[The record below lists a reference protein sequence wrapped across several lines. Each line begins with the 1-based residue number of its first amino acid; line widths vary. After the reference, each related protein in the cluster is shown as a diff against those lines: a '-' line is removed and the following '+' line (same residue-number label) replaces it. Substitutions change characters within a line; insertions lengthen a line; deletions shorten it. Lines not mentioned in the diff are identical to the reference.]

1 MAAEE
6 LLLPLS
12 PDGEPAVRSDTFTI
26 RTAVFD
32 GPLDL
37 LLYLVKR
44 DGIALERVEVGRIAD
59 AYLAWLDKLRQLD
72 LSVAADFLVMA
83 ATLVHLKSLH
93 LLPRPPSI
101 REEDEPDPRDALI
114 AQLVEY
120 EAVKKMAD
128 ALDARGQA
136 GADVHLRP
144 ARPEQQGPAPLAR
157 GNAFALLDLYHE
169 VLLRGGP
176 PEVKFEAEDSGPDFG
191 SCCRRVV
198 RLLGRAGGRVD
209 LGALIAP
216 LPSMALRVVTFV
228 GVLEMTRLSWLDVH
242 QEHHLG
248 PVTVEQRVDEAA
260 IDWSVLVGFGPDGQL
275 ALPLDTVRPAGEE
288 ADDAEGGAAEGGDAG
303 GGGA

>member
-12 PDGEPAVRSDTFTI
+12 PDGPEPAVRSDTFTV
-26 RTAVFD
+26 RTDVFD

-59 AYLAWLDKLRQLD
+59 AYLAWIEKLRQLD
-72 LSVAADFLVMA
+72 LSVAADFLFMA
-83 ATLVHLKSLH
+83 ATLVHLKSLQ
-93 LLPRPPSI
+93 LLPRAPTVV
-101 REEDEPDPRDALI
+101 EEDETDPRDALI

-120 EAVKKMAD
+120 EAVKRMAD
-128 ALDARGQA
+128 GLDARPQA
-136 GADVHLRP
+136 GFDVHLRP
-144 ARPEQQGPAPLAR
+144 GRPEAPGPAPLAR

-169 VLLRGGP
+169 LLLRGGP
-176 PEVKFEAEDSGPDFG
+176 PEVSFDADGSGPDFG

-198 RLLGRAGGRVD
+198 RLLGQAGGRAD
-209 LGALIAP
+209 LGALLAP
-216 LPSMALRVVTFV
+216 LASMSLRVVTFV

-248 PVTVEQRVDEAA
+248 PVTVEQRVEEAA
-260 IDWSVLVGFGPDGQL
+260 IDWSVLIGSGPEGQL
-275 ALPLDTVRPAGEE
+275 ALPLDPSSPPGADEE
-288 ADDAEGGAAEGGDAG
+288 
-303 GGGA
+303 